1 MKAEGLIHKDVGH
14 CCNKNLRDF
23 LRSHSASSTS
33 NQVQRR
39 MQSILK
45 QQQKTTPSPS
55 FPSIVNEEDNW
66 SSVLQH
72 GLDPSLSLEDEIHTL
87 MRDPLDGE
95 ELDEVASVRFRL
107 LHRFLVDRKHTHT
120 HTHKQVTSYS
130 SDEVNSTTNDASD
143 ERWNVR

>member
-39 MQSILK
+39 MRSIVK
-45 QQQKTTPSPS
+45 QQQKTTFAATTFSAPSL

-72 GLDPSLSLEDEIHTL
+72 GLDPSLSLEDEIRAL
-87 MRDPLDGE
+87 IRDPPDGE
-95 ELDEVASVRFRL
+95 ELDEVASVRLCRVFPS
-107 LHRFLVDRKHTHT
+107 FLVD
-120 HTHKQVTSYS
+120 
-130 SDEVNSTTNDASD
+130 
-143 ERWNVR
+143 